1 MTVYPT
7 DDLKTRGANEVIFD
21 AKIELE
27 VAIRQMTNKDD
38 RIICD
43 HVHKAQALLSLI
55 ITH

>member
-1 MTVYPT
+1 
-7 DDLKTRGANEVIFD
+7 VIFD

-27 VAIRQMTNKDD
+27 VAIRQMSDKDD

-43 HVHKAQALLSLI
+43 HVRKARTLLSLI

>member
-1 MTVYPT
+1 MTDYPA
-7 DDLKTRGANEVIFD
+7 DDLKTRGAKEVIFD

-27 VAIRQMTNKDD
+27 VAIRQMTDRDD

-43 HVHKAQALLSLI
+43 HVRKARALLSLI